1 MNTKM
6 EWRKA
11 GMAVGLLCVGLFAC
25 EGNAQ
30 DKQERDPT
38 AGNVAG
44 MAFVEVNAGGFMRE
58 SSQVTLTKPF
68 WMAKTEVTQGQYEQ
82 LMGSNPSRFKGNNLP
97 VETVSWSDTME
108 FCRKLTEA
116 ERPAGRLPEGYEYTL
131 PTEAQWEYACRAGT
145 TGDYAGSLDAMAWY
159 STRAGSKT
167 HPVGTKQPNAW
178 GLYDMHGNVWEWC
191 LDFYDSGFYGK
202 TTGVDPVNT
211 TPAIFRVVRGGSYDY
226 AHDPSSGS
234 RGRYIPTEMDR
245 GLGFRVVLSAK

>member
-44 MAFVEVNAGGFMRE
+44 LAFVEVKAGSFMRE

-68 WMAKTEVTQGQYEQ
+68 WMAKTEVTQRQYQQ
-82 LMGSNPSRFKGNNLP
+82 LMGSNPSRFKGDNLP
-97 VETVSWSDTME
+97 VEKVTWNDAME
-108 FCRKLTEA
+108 FCRKLTEM
-116 ERPAGRLPEGYEYTL
+116 ERKAGRLPEGYEYTL

-145 TGDYAGSLDAMAWY
+145 TGEYAGPLDAMAWF
-159 STRAGSKT
+159 STSAGSKT

-191 LDFYDSGFYGK
+191 LDIYDPGFYGK
-202 TTGVDPVNT
+202 ITGVDPVNT
-211 TPAIFRVVRGGSYDY
+211 GSGLFRVIRGGSYY
-226 AHDPSSGS
+226 YTSDPRSAS
-234 RGRYIPTEMDR
+234 RGRYIPTETSD
-245 GLGFRVVLSAK
+245 GLGFRACLVRK